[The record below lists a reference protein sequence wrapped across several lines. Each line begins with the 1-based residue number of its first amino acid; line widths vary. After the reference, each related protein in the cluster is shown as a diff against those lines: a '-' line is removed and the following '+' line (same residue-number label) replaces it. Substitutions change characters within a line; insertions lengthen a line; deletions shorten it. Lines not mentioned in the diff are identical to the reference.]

1 LANKGFPKHLNPVM
15 LNERIRN
22 AKEVVKRAVET
33 MERIEQ
39 TGTTFF
45 LTDLDL
51 AMTMTRIASG
61 APKDS
66 EKRARNQANARHAYD
81 SISRISHHAVLTD
94 TERNDVDAKLAE
106 LRSAL
111 QQLGE
116 KFT

>member
-1 LANKGFPKHLNPVM
+1 MP
-15 LNERIRN
+15 NERIRN
-22 AKEVVKRAVET
+22 TKEVLTRARET
-33 MERIEQ
+33 MERMEQ

-45 LTDLDL
+45 LTDLDV
-51 AMTMTRIASG
+51 AMTMTRISSK

-81 SISRISHHAVLTD
+81 AISRISHHAVLTD
-94 TERNDVDAKLAE
+94 TERNDVDEKLAE

-111 QQLGE
+111 QELGE